1 MCVFNVY
8 LFPHHF
14 ISLSLHW
21 LQYNVCADHIWLL
34 SFSLALSTALLWL
47 IALLVACPK
56 PTQAAS
62 FPTRTSPPPSSP
74 STPTSPGERTLGH
87 RRAGTMPL
95 EPTRLRRRVCGRSP
109 CQGGSQGDGGGK
121 VSRAVGS
128 RSHSA
133 RNLWQSISRPPR
145 LRLSGGTSVTLDG
158 HTMAIQGKP
167 IIVTL
172 EEGQDVICEEH
183 QLAPSRGTKVTWVST
198 PANTSR

>member
-1 MCVFNVY
+1 MCIY
-8 LFPHHF
+8 FPTTIF
-14 ISLSLHW
+14 LSLHW
-21 LQYNVCADHIWLL
+21 LQYNVCADHIWHL

-56 PTQAAS
+56 PTQAAR

-74 STPTSPGERTLGH
+74 STPTSPGERTSGH

-109 CQGGSQGDGGGK
+109 CQGGSQGDGGEK

-158 HTMAIQGKP
+158 HTMTIQGKP

-172 EEGQDVICEEH
+172 DEGQEVICEEH